1 MQRAIATHNHTR
13 LRRIASIK
21 AAINYTNTN

>member
-13 LRRIASIK
+13 LRRIASVK
-21 AAINYTNTN
+21 SAINYTNTS